1 MIINSGSCAN
11 ITSVIF
17 VRKLN
22 INTIKNER
30 PYTRQWLNEYGKVR
44 VTKQILILFVVG
56 EYKDK
61 VLRDVVPIY
70 TTPLLLRRSWQFD
83 RKDKHNEF
91 KNIYSLKKKM
101 EILSCLY
108 YYHRDM
114 FIKIN

>member
-1 MIINSGSCAN
+1 
-11 ITSVIF
+11 
-17 VRKLN
+17 
-22 INTIKNER
+22 
-30 PYTRQWLNEYGKVR
+30 LNEYGKVR

-61 VLRDVVPIY
+61 VLRDVVGEYKDKVLRDVVPMY
-70 TTPLLLRRSWQFD
+70 TTHLLLGHSWQFD
-83 RKDKHNEF
+83 RKDKHNGF

-101 EILSCLY
+101 EILSYLY